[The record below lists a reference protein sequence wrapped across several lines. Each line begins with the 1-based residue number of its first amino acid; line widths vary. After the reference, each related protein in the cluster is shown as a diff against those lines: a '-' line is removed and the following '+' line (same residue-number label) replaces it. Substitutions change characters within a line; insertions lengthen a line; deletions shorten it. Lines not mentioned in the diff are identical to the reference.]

1 MFDIGWS
8 EMLVIAVVLI
18 VVVGP
23 SDLPRV
29 LRSFGKY
36 AGQLRRMAGD
46 FQRQV
51 NDAMREAELDDVRR
65 DIESVRRIHPASQVR
80 SMLTGGESKD
90 DAVMEPL
97 PAPAGKD
104 APVKITP
111 AVTEPAP
118 APKAKKAPSTKK
130 APAAKTP
137 AASPKPSTKTAAA
150 KPAKPA
156 AVRKAPAKRARKGP
170 GDA

>member
-90 DAVMEPL
+90 DERQPRQMRKQWLDGFARLHFRGKATGANRRFIECEKNVERQDE
-97 PAPAGKD
+97 ARAIFGIRRSDRAG
-104 APVKITP
+104 P
-111 AVTEPAP
+111 
-118 APKAKKAPSTKK
+118 
-130 APAAKTP
+130 
-137 AASPKPSTKTAAA
+137 
-150 KPAKPA
+150 
-156 AVRKAPAKRARKGP
+156 
-170 GDA
+170 